1 MREGIIPAHPLQTLV
16 CRSKDMGAR
25 LQRDKKHGRLI
36 LFAQRYK

>member
-1 MREGIIPAHPLQTLV
+1 
-16 CRSKDMGAR
+16 MGKR